1 MFDFSQP
8 GVSSCSRWWL
18 SVMTFPLWNPMGN
31 VWSLNH
37 LQEVQKND
45 KKNGG
50 KKERDNKLTSKHQ
63 WSHLG
68 FSLQRKQ
75 QQWNRWPE
83 VPSDFF
89 GGFLADMRHGIVVY
103 RPSLGR
109 FQGSLH
115 VVNDHMVKLM
125 GQKKLWGG
133 CYTEGRAGHNKSTQK
148 SRKQVC
154 GVSSWFLSRLGKI
167 PLPIHPDNPHL
178 TTTTRHVMVGITRSK
193 VILFFFGPKTPLTP
207 LKGVAFAKR

>member
-1 MFDFSQP
+1 MYYWNHIYHLNIQR
-8 GVSSCSRWWL
+8 VWW
-18 SVMTFPLWNPMGN
+18 SVT
-31 VWSLNH
+31 
-37 LQEVQKND
+37 
-45 KKNGG
+45 
-50 KKERDNKLTSKHQ
+50 KHQ

-133 CYTEGRAGHNKSTQK
+133 CYTEGRAGRNKSTQK

-193 VILFFFGPKTPLTP
+193 VILSVFYYVFLRGFLLLVEEKFTPAPPGMYKTLQIMW
-207 LKGVAFAKR
+207 